1 MLRVTRIISGLIL
14 VPLVASSL
22 VRVVVVDPIIKAN
35 ISSDLH
41 DQLSKEQQFQVS
53 KKLHEIR
60 ENLDY
65 DIMMGHS
72 PPLTEK
78 QMNQRLREEGLM
90 LEEEQHKESE
100 KAVGNIVSDTLFFGS
115 LTATLLLNKGKL
127 GILKQIFREKF
138 FTFEPATQA
147 FVLLLA
153 ADILVGYHSSDGWF
167 AVLRLLQHHYAIPDS
182 DNTEELISVFVATV
196 PVGLDVAFKFW
207 VFNYLRSI
215 SPSTQIILDEI
226 DRH

>member
-1 MLRVTRIISGLIL
+1 
-14 VPLVASSL
+14 
-22 VRVVVVDPIIKAN
+22 
-35 ISSDLH
+35 
-41 DQLSKEQQFQVS
+41 
-53 KKLHEIR
+53 
-60 ENLDY
+60 
-65 DIMMGHS
+65 
-72 PPLTEK
+72 
-78 QMNQRLREEGLM
+78 M
-90 LEEEQHKESE
+90 LEERQDKESE
-100 KAVGNIVSDTLFFGS
+100 KVVGNIVSDTLFFGS